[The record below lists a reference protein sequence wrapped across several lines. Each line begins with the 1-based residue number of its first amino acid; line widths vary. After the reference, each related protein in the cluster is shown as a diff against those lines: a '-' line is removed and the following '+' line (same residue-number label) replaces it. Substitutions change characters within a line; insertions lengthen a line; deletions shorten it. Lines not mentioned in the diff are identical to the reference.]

1 MIKHSY
7 SVDIIIPLRTREDY
21 DIFDRL
27 ELRAKYNLPNNFHF
41 IIVDDGSSDSDSKK
55 IEEICTR
62 LGFKY
67 LFINSNAQMFNLSRA
82 RNHAIKSSSAD
93 YLIFEDV
100 DLVSHIDFYQWINQQ
115 IQSLLIERNWVFF
128 NIPVSYLTEYSS
140 QSINAPIDS
149 KLYDSFV
156 SEIFNANDSEIIE
169 YHAPASSYLV
179 CSRLDMIIHGGYDE
193 SFEGWG
199 FEDSD
204 LALKLLK
211 TSKLEKPRDFYRLDT
226 RPYQDQVQW
235 RGWRSLYRLYADII
249 AFKGIY
255 SFHKWHPIAEH
266 RNPAV
271 RQKNHKIYQENSK
284 NYSKKNDAFI
294 PLWNE
299 NEPSTLFLSKNPHSF
314 NPKVFQVFTN
324 PILIEEKDISI
335 NSIEQ
340 IVHKYNIQNVIFMNP
355 YASTKRTLIY
365 QTFKDMGKNCYVVE
379 RGALP
384 QSIYFD
390 INGFC
395 AESDSY
401 HEKNWPTH
409 LSTEDYQKTIE
420 YIQELKISG
429 ASLEPQ
435 GDLIGGVNLKRR
447 LFGDSQNVKILFITL
462 QSPSDTTT
470 NFFCDQIG
478 SYQNFINEIHKVT
491 VLLENTDWRIVYKNH
506 PLTIDKAQ
514 FDNAINVDEYH
525 IGDILDAADAITLIN
540 SGVGVLAAAYEK
552 PVYHFG
558 KAFYANPDLNKAVSN
573 AEELVEQLQANLLEV
588 NKDKSIRFISYLIN
602 NFYSFASWKR
612 AERKH
617 TEQAKMSISL
627 DIDYE
632 ILRVQNV
639 QEIYYKNDAPLA
651 LLSSILFD
659 RYRLD
664 EYIERKNQVA
674 PKPPAAAPKP
684 KPTPSQNLNDVDK
697 KTYVTKN
704 PIKRKLN
711 KLLTNPKLFFRDFF
725 DKRTK

>member
-1 MIKHSY
+1 M
-7 SVDIIIPLRTREDY
+7 
-21 DIFDRL
+21 
-27 ELRAKYNLPNNFHF
+27 
-41 IIVDDGSSDSDSKK
+41 
-55 IEEICTR
+55 
-62 LGFKY
+62 
-67 LFINSNAQMFNLSRA
+67 
-82 RNHAIKSSSAD
+82 AD

-100 DLVSHIDFYQWINQQ
+100 DLVSHINFYQWLNQQ
-115 IQSLLIERNWVFF
+115 IYSLLVKRNWVFF
-128 NIPVSYLTEYSS
+128 NIPVSYLTEYGS
-140 QSINAPIDS
+140 QSISSPIDS

-156 SEIFNANDSEIIE
+156 TEIFNANNSDIIE

-179 CSRLDMIIHGGYDE
+179 CSRIDMITHGGYDE

-211 TSKLEKPRDFYRLDT
+211 TSRLEKPRDFYRLDT

-284 NYSKKNDAFI
+284 NYNKQNDAFL

-299 NEPSTLFLSKNPHSF
+299 KEPSTLFLSKNPHSF
-314 NPKVFQVFTN
+314 NSKVFEIFTN
-324 PILIEEKDISI
+324 PILIEEKDINV

-340 IVHKYNIQNVIFMNP
+340 ISHKYNIENVIFMNP
-355 YASTKRTLIY
+355 YATTKRTLIY
-365 QTFKDMGKNCYVVE
+365 QAFKKLGKNCYVVE

-395 AESDSY
+395 AESESY
-401 HEKNWPTH
+401 QEKNWP
-409 LSTEDYQKTIE
+409 SSFDSEDYQKTIE

-435 GDLIGGVNLKRR
+435 GDLLGGINLKRR
-447 LFGDSQNVKILFITL
+447 LFGDSKNTKILFIAL

-478 SYQNFINEIHKVT
+478 SYQNFINEMHKIT
-491 VLLENTDWRIVYKNH
+491 ILLENTDWKIIYKNH
-506 PLTIDKAQ
+506 PLTIEKAQ
-514 FDNAINVDEYH
+514 FENAINVDEYH

-558 KAFYANPDLNKAVSN
+558 KAFYTHPSLNKAVSS
-573 AEELVEQLQANLLEV
+573 AEELAEQLQENLLAVE
-588 NKDKSIRFISYLIN
+588 KDKSIRFISYLIN
-602 NFYSFASWKR
+602 HFYSFASWKR

-617 TEQAKMSISL
+617 TDQAKMSISL
-627 DIDYE
+627 DIDYKT
-632 ILRVQNV
+632 LRVPNIR
-639 QEIYYKNDAPLA
+639 EIHYENNAPVN
-651 LLSSILFD
+651 LLGSMLFD

-664 EYIERKNQVA
+664 EYIERKNQTKQN
-674 PKPPAAAPKP
+674 PEPTPKP
-684 KPTPSQNLNDVDK
+684 KKNELVPPPNLGLTPNGTNNDNVANNGLNKELNK
-697 KTYVTKN
+697 KTYVVKK

-725 DKRTK
+725 DNRIK